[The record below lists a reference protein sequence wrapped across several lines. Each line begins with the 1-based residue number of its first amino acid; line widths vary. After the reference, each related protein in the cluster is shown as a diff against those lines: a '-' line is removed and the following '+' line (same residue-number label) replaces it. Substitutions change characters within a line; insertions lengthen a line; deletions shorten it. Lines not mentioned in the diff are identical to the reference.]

1 MIRVV
6 VVSNRSLFGR
16 GIEHLLREQPD
27 LDVHGWEGDRDG
39 ALRLIDQLAPD
50 VVIFDCGDLECDSAL
65 ELVGSLGDRSKIK
78 TILVSL
84 DETCACIY
92 RGERRGTADL
102 DSILDIIRED

>member
-6 VVSNRSLFGR
+6 VVSSQPLFGR
-16 GIEHLLREQPD
+16 GIEYLLREQPE
-27 LDVHGWEGDRDG
+27 LDVQGWEGDLDSARG
-39 ALRLIDQLAPD
+39 LIAQLAPD
-50 VVIFDCGDLECDSAL
+50 VVILDCSDLECDSGL

-92 RGERRGTADL
+92 RGERRGMVDP
-102 DSILDIIRED
+102 DSLLDIIREG